1 MSVRRWVDAFAAL
14 SIGLGAAGAAQAGPT
29 FDKVK
34 QAGQIS
40 CGVPTGIAGFAA
52 PDSQGHWAGFDV
64 DVCRALSAAIFGNA
78 DKVKYVPL
86 TAQQRFTALQS
97 GEVDL
102 LSNNTTDTLQRDTE
116 LGLNFAPVVFYDG
129 QGFLVPKK
137 LGVNIAKE
145 LNGATICVQPGT
157 TTELNLADYFRANKM
172 EFKPVVIEKR
182 DEALSAFFSG
192 RCDVFTGDS
201 SALNADRLSQAPN
214 PDDYIILPER
224 ISKEPLAPVVRHG
237 DDQWDD
243 IVRWAVYAL
252 IEAEE
257 KGITQKNVD
266 DKLKS
271 DDPNVKRMLGVTP
284 GMGKALGLDEKW
296 AYNEIKLVGNYGEI
310 FDRTLGKDTE
320 LKFERGLNNL
330 WTQGGLMYADADPLI
345 EIGAAE
351 VSERWRRTSSGDR
364 RVPPRGATPRSATS
378 STRCCSS
385 RSSLRS
391 ERFLFT
397 TR

>member
-1 MSVRRWVDAFAAL
+1 MTITRLWMRVVLAAGV
-14 SIGLGAAGAAQAGPT
+14 GLGLAGVAQAGAT
-29 FDKVK
+29 LDKVK

-40 CGVPTGIAGFAA
+40 CGVWTGIAGFGA
-52 PDSQGHWAGFDV
+52 PDSQGRWAGFNIDI
-64 DVCRALSAAIFGNA
+64 CRALSAAIFGVA

-102 LSNNTTDTLQRDTE
+102 LSNNTTDTLQRDTA

-129 QGFLVPKK
+129 QGFMVPKK
-137 LGVNIAKE
+137 LGLKSAKE

-172 EFKPVVIEKR
+172 EFKPVVIEKV
-182 DEALSAFFSG
+182 DEALNAFYSG
-192 RCDVFTGDS
+192 RCDVFTSDA
-201 SALNADRLSQAPN
+201 SALNAYRLGQAPN
-214 PDDYIILPER
+214 PDDYMILPER

-237 DDQWDD
+237 DEEWND
-243 IVRWAVYAL
+243 IVRWVVYAL

-257 KGITQKNVD
+257 RGITTKNVD
-266 DKLKS
+266 DMLKS

-284 GMGKALGLDEKW
+284 GAGKALGLDEKW

-330 WTQGGLMYADADPLI
+330 WTKGGLLYAIPI
-345 EIGAAE
+345 
-351 VSERWRRTSSGDR
+351 R
-364 RVPPRGATPRSATS
+364 
-378 STRCCSS
+378 
-385 RSSLRS
+385 
-391 ERFLFT
+391 
-397 TR
+397 

>member
-1 MSVRRWVDAFAAL
+1 MSSKWLGAVFVAGLAAAL
-14 SIGLGAAGAAQAGPT
+14 AVALPAQAGPT
-29 FDKVK
+29 LDKLK
-34 QAGQIS
+34 QGGLS
-40 CGVPTGIAGFAA
+40 CGVPTGIPGFAM
-52 PDSQGHWAGFDV
+52 PDSQGKYSGLDV
-64 DVCRALSAAIFGNA
+64 DICRAIAAAVLG
-78 DKVKYVPL
+78 DSEKVKYVPL

-97 GEVDL
+97 GEVDI
-102 LSNNTTDTLQRDTE
+102 LSNNTTWTLSRDTQ

-137 LGVNIAKE
+137 LGVKGAKE
-145 LNGATICVQPGT
+145 LNGATVCVQPGT

-182 DEALSAFFSG
+182 DEVLSAFFSG
-192 RCDVFTGDS
+192 RCDVYTSDA

-237 DDQWDD
+237 DEEWSD
-243 IVRWAVYAL
+243 IVRWVVYAL

-257 KGITQKNVD
+257 RGITQKNVD
-266 DKLKS
+266 DMLKS

-284 GMGKALGLDEKW
+284 GAGKALGLDEKW
-296 AYNEIKLVGNYGEI
+296 AYNAVKLVGNYGEI

-330 WTQGGLMYADADPLI
+330 WTHGGLMYAMPI
-345 EIGAAE
+345 
-351 VSERWRRTSSGDR
+351 R
-364 RVPPRGATPRSATS
+364 
-378 STRCCSS
+378 
-385 RSSLRS
+385 
-391 ERFLFT
+391 
-397 TR
+397 